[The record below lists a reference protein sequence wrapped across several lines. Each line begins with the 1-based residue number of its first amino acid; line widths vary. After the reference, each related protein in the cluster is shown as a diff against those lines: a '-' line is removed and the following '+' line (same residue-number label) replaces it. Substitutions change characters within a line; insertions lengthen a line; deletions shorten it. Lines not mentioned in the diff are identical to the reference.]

1 MTRVAVAALAGVLA
15 LVVLSACG
23 SVEQAGRGS
32 ASTPSA
38 PTSPP
43 ATTATHPT
51 TTDPLPTSPTR
62 PPKDLIVPPTRTGS
76 HLAVRVRGTVSDG
89 VEPGCRLLTSKGVVY
104 LLIGRQGTLVTGQ
117 EVEVE
122 GTLQP
127 DLITTCQQGT
137 PLVVERNLSP

>member
-1 MTRVAVAALAGVLA
+1 
-15 LVVLSACG
+15 
-23 SVEQAGRGS
+23 
-32 ASTPSA
+32 
-38 PTSPP
+38 
-43 ATTATHPT
+43 
-51 TTDPLPTSPTR
+51 
-62 PPKDLIVPPTRTGS
+62 
-76 HLAVRVRGTVSDG
+76 
-89 VEPGCRLLTSKGVVY
+89 VY